1 MMNVYVDKEVKDCE
15 LIKKILNSF
24 SLEINAFSN
33 VSEVAS
39 NQVHVAI
46 IWLVTPSCLKDFVN
60 LKLLLTS
67 GSGIDHIIDSN
78 LLPHSVSTIR
88 LVDQKLRNKVADYV
102 VEEVNNYKKIIN
114 EPDNTKITVGIMGLG
129 LIGQKSVEKLSQLG
143 YKVVGW
149 AQSKDKKRA
158 IRSVFIGGEHLNSFA
173 NKCNVIVCHLPL
185 TQNTIQILN
194 KNLFDSMPKNGY
206 IINVGRGAHLN
217 EEDLIATIQKKHLIG
232 ACLDVF
238 KIEPLPLND
247 KLNDYTQIKLTPHI
261 AGGIFPEEQAKYA
274 IDVIKN
280 FFKGDTEI
288 EGLINF
294 NKKY

>member
-1 MMNVYVDKEVKDCE
+1 MINVYVDKEVKDCE
-15 LIKKILNSF
+15 LIKKILNSS
-24 SLEINAFSN
+24 SLEINAFSKL
-33 VSEVAS
+33 SEVAS

-46 IWLVTPSCLKDFVN
+46 IWLNTPSCLKDFVN
-60 LKLLLTS
+60 LKLLLTN
-67 GSGIDHIIDSN
+67 GSGIDHIVDSN
-78 LLPHSVSTIR
+78 LLPDSVSTIR

-102 VEEVNNYKKIIN
+102 VGEVNNYKKIIN
-114 EPDNTKITVGIMGLG
+114 EPDNTKITVGIMGIG

-143 YKVVGW
+143 YKVIGW
-149 AQSKDKKRA
+149 AQSKSKQRA
-158 IRSVFIGGEHLNSFA
+158 IQSVFIGEEYLNRFA
-173 NKCNVIVCHLPL
+173 NKSNVIVCHLPL
-185 TQNTIQILN
+185 TPNTIQLLN
-194 KNLFDSMPKNGY
+194 KKLFDSMPKNGY
-206 IINVGRGAHLN
+206 LINVGRGAHLN
-217 EEDLIATIQKKHLIG
+217 DEDLIATIQKKHLIG

-247 KLNDYTQIKLTPHI
+247 KLNDCKQIKLTPHI

-274 IDVIKN
+274 IEVIKN